1 MLRTILPRCAAR
13 EAADATGSSRQE
25 SSREACS
32 ASSQLGELED
42 QGVEESWTCGRCT
55 YHNGLGRDACV
66 LCGCGRDGGEC
77 ESRAASDEASA
88 QNASQEVT
96 LFAVLPCRRILH
108 GAIRGVFA
116 LVGSFAGALAGAVAA
131 QSSRG
136 GLVRGIGLG
145 ALAGAIVSVE
155 ALDASQVLL
164 DGASTPSR
172 EDRETDSDA
181 SADAGRSLPSALG
194 VFSRMSGIQI
204 RLFNWG
210 LFSVE
215 SGLDYALRE
224 LRLPPDV
231 LLRMTS
237 NTNRFSYP
245 TSDLEDGGPVSL
257 AAGSRRS
264 EGAGAKGLSADQLRA
279 VPYTTTT
286 SSQVGQCA
294 ICFETF
300 KAGEHVRVLPHCN
313 HVFHARCLD
322 PWLLKKGSC
331 PMCRCSALST
341 K

>member
-1 MLRTILPRCAAR
+1 M
-13 EAADATGSSRQE
+13 
-25 SSREACS
+25 
-32 ASSQLGELED
+32 
-42 QGVEESWTCGRCT
+42 
-55 YHNGLGRDACV
+55 
-66 LCGCGRDGGEC
+66 
-77 ESRAASDEASA
+77 
-88 QNASQEVT
+88 
-96 LFAVLPCRRILH
+96 
-108 GAIRGVFA
+108 
-116 LVGSFAGALAGAVAA
+116 
-131 QSSRG
+131 
-136 GLVRGIGLG
+136 RGIGLG

-231 LLRMTS
+231 LLRITS

-286 SSQVGQCA
+286 SSQVSGEEPPSLPSAAGPAARERAARNLPWDCA
-294 ICFETF
+294 SDRAT
-300 KAGEHVRVLPHCN
+300 
-313 HVFHARCLD
+313 VF
-322 PWLLKKGSC
+322 
-331 PMCRCSALST
+331 
-341 K
+341 